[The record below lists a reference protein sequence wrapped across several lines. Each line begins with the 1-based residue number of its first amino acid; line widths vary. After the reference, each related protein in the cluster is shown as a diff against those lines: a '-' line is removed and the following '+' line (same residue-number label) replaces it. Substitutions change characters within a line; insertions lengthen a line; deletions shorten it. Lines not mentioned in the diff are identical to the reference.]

1 MGSLIYGSASI
12 EVQFDDRV
20 LAHLQVV
27 MSAKLRRGESFFFSW
42 FDTPA
47 VGDGRSA
54 VWIDSSIPLYF
65 RYSGSRQPSL
75 NKAWLEEMAISA
87 GSNQGLVLTEEPG
100 GHEGVHHSE
109 DNSVKRK
116 DENGIKRKEKAAK

>member
-1 MGSLIYGSASI
+1 MGSLIYGSTAI
-12 EVQFDDRV
+12 EVQFEDRV

-42 FDTPA
+42 YDTPA

-54 VWIDSSIPLYF
+54 IWIDAAIPLYF
-65 RYSGSRQPSL
+65 KYVGGRQPAL
-75 NKAWLEEMAISA
+75 NKAWLEEMAIAA

-100 GHEGVHHSE
+100 GEPVQSE
-109 DNSVKRK
+109 DNSAKR
-116 DENGIKRKEKAAK
+116 GG

>member
-1 MGSLIYGSASI
+1 MGSLIYGSGSI

-27 MSAKLRRGESFFFSW
+27 MSAKLRRGESFFFTW

-87 GSNQGLVLTEEPG
+87 GSNHGLVLTEEPG
-100 GHEGVHHSE
+100 GDPVHSE

-116 DENGIKRKEKAAK
+116 NGNGNH

>member
-1 MGSLIYGSASI
+1 MHMGSLIYGSAAI
-12 EVQFDDRV
+12 EVQFEDRV

-54 VWIDSSIPLYF
+54 LWIGPAIPLYF
-65 RYSGSRQPSL
+65 RYGGSRPPTL
-75 NKAWLEEMAISA
+75 NKTWLEEMAIAA
-87 GSNQGLVLTEEPG
+87 GSNQGLVLVEEPG
-100 GHEGVHHSE
+100 EGPVHSE
-109 DNSVKRK
+109 DNSVKR
-116 DENGIKRKEKAAK
+116 NQNH

>member
-12 EVQFDDRV
+12 DIEFDDRV

-27 MSAKLRRGESFFFSW
+27 MSAKLRRGEGFFFSW

-54 VWIDSSIPLYF
+54 LWIGPAIPIYF
-65 RYSGSRQPSL
+65 KYNGSRQPAL
-75 NKAWLEEMAISA
+75 NKAWLEEMAIAA
-87 GSNQGLVLTEEPG
+87 GSNQGLVLLDEPG
-100 GHEGVHHSE
+100 ENGVVHSE
-109 DNSVKRK
+109 DNSVKKK
-116 DENGIKRKEKAAK
+116 D

>member
-1 MGSLIYGSASI
+1 MGSLIYGTAAI
-12 EVQFDDRV
+12 EVKFEDRV

-42 FDTPA
+42 FDDPS

-54 VWIDSSIPLYF
+54 VWVDPAIPLYF
-65 RYSGSRQPSL
+65 RYSGSRPPTL
-75 NKAWLEEMAISA
+75 NKLWLEELAIAA
-87 GSNQGLVLTEEPG
+87 GSNQGLVLLEEPG
-100 GHEGVHHSE
+100 ADGVVRAE

-116 DENGIKRKEKAAK
+116 DNS

>member
-12 EVQFDDRV
+12 EIQFDDRV

-27 MSAKLRRGESFFFSW
+27 MNAKLRRGESFFFAW

-54 VWIDSSIPLYF
+54 IWIDSSIPLYF
-65 RYSGSRQPSL
+65 KYSGSRQPAL
-75 NKAWLEEMAISA
+75 NRAWLEEMVIAA

-100 GHEGVHHSE
+100 NGDGVVHSE
-109 DNSVKRK
+109 DNSVKR
-116 DENGIKRKEKAAK
+116 NP